1 MFTNLLRERIIR
13 LQSIMREKRRQHDRN
28 HDHLRALIAEG
39 GISMINHLLD
49 TFFNAPSLDTLL
61 EERIE
66 LLIRSRDNH
75 MEQCALPD
83 DCTIALD
90 YDARIEEL
98 QWLMEVLD
106 GSATEIPVPT
116 TCDKS
121 DSIKHL

>member
-1 MFTNLLRERIIR
+1 
-13 LQSIMREKRRQHDRN
+13 MREKRRQHDRN

-39 GISMINHLLD
+39 GIAMINHLLD
-49 TFFNAPSLDTLL
+49 TFFNVPALDALL

-66 LLIRSRDNH
+66 LLTRSRDKH

-90 YDARIEEL
+90 YNARIEEL

-106 GSATEIPVPT
+106 GGATEIPVPT